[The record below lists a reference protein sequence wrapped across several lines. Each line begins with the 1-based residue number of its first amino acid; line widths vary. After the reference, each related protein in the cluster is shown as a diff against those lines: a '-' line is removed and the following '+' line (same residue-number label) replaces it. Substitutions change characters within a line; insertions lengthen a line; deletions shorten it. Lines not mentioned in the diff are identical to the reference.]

1 MQSADAHRRE
11 AVCAVKRLP
20 LRTLLL
26 LIGMGLMLPCY
37 LFTVG
42 NVCLSAWPL
51 YERNRVALV
60 LLTALCTAGLCLDLR
75 AAKRHEAFFARHER
89 GMLLGFALF
98 YLAVQ
103 LTLGGM
109 LRFVP
114 VADAEQC
121 ITAARLIV
129 EKGTFGDNERSWT
142 YFSRCTNNLGYVQI
156 LALCFRFFSL
166 FGWTDWFMQLVLV
179 NSLLFACGLLAG
191 ARVVRRLGGPVA
203 QTRFLML
210 AVSCLPM
217 LYCTTELYT
226 DSFSVGF
233 PLMILYCAMR
243 VHEAQRRRDAAL
255 WSVLFALLSFVG
267 AQMRFT
273 ALIASIAAL
282 IAMLL
287 DRRALRALG
296 MIALL
301 AATMLAG
308 HALLEAENN
317 RHIAA
322 EDRQARALPILH
334 YIAMGLPV
342 HEDEGYGQ
350 YGYGGWFLFTT
361 SFDDPQERNAALLS
375 EVIDR
380 VYYLRYPNRLLNM
393 LSRKNLSTFGDGTFQ
408 LNSVIEANEHSVNNP
423 VKQVIFE
430 GGRLHSAY
438 YHLSTALFMAQLLLA
453 CLACAQA
460 IRRRDTR
467 GAALYIALVGAFILL
482 SIWETN
488 GRYFFQFQM
497 LLLAAAALVRTEKT
511 A

>member
-1 MQSADAHRRE
+1 MRDGKERM
-11 AVCAVKRLP
+11 RLP
-20 LRTLLL
+20 VRTLLL
-26 LIGMGLMLPCY
+26 LTGMGLMIPCY

-51 YERNRVALV
+51 YDRNRVALV
-60 LLTALCTAGLCLDLR
+60 LLTALCTAGLCLALR
-75 AAKRHEAFFARHER
+75 AAKRYEAFFARHER
-89 GMLLGFALF
+89 GMLLGFALAIF
-98 YLAVQ
+98 AVQ
-103 LTLGGM
+103 LVVGAV
-109 LRFVP
+109 LRYAP
-114 VADAEQC
+114 MTDAEQC

-142 YFSRCTNNLGYVQI
+142 YFSRCTNNLGYVYI
-156 LALCFRFFSL
+156 LALILRFFGL

-191 ARVVRRLGGPVA
+191 ARVVRRVGGPVA

-210 AVSCLPM
+210 VVSCLPV

-243 VHEAQRRRDAAL
+243 VHEAQRRRDVAL

-273 ALIASIAAL
+273 AIIASIAVL
-282 IAMLL
+282 IVMLL

-308 HALLEAENN
+308 NALLEAENN

-322 EDRQARALPILH
+322 EDRRARALPILH
-334 YIAMGLPV
+334 YIAMGLPI
-342 HEDEGYGQ
+342 HEDEGYGT

-375 EVIDR
+375 EIIDR

-393 LSRKNLSTFGDGTFQ
+393 LSRKNLSTFGDGTFK
-408 LNSVIEANEHSVNNP
+408 LHEVIESDDYHPENLLE
-423 VKQVIFE
+423 QVIFGE
-430 GGRLHSAY
+430 GRYHRAF
-438 YHLSTALFMAQLLLA
+438 YHLCTALFMAQLLLA

-488 GRYFFQFQM
+488 GRYFFQFQL

>member
-1 MQSADAHRRE
+1 MQDADAHREE
-11 AVCAVKRLP
+11 AVRPVKRLP

-26 LIGMGLMLPCY
+26 LAGMGLMIPCY

-51 YERNRVALV
+51 YDRNRVALV
-60 LLTALCTAGLCLDLR
+60 LLTALCTAGLCLALR
-75 AAKRHEAFFARHER
+75 AAKRYESFFARHER
-89 GMLLGFALF
+89 GMLLGFALAVF
-98 YLAVQ
+98 AVQ
-103 LTLGGM
+103 LVVGAV
-109 LRFVP
+109 LRYAP
-114 VADAEQC
+114 MTDAEQC

-142 YFSRCTNNLGYVQI
+142 YFSRCTNNLGYVYI
-156 LALCFRFFSL
+156 LALILRFFGL

-191 ARVVRRLGGPVA
+191 ARVVRRVGGPVA

-210 AVSCLPM
+210 VVSCLPM
-217 LYCTTELYT
+217 LYCTAELYT

-243 VHEAQRRRDAAL
+243 VNEAQRRRDTAL

-273 ALIASIAAL
+273 AIIASIAAL
-282 IAMLL
+282 IVMLL

-308 HALLEAENN
+308 NALLEAENN

-334 YIAMGLPV
+334 YIAMGLPI
-342 HEDEGYGQ
+342 HEDEGYGT

-375 EVIDR
+375 EIIDR

-393 LSRKNLSTFGDGTFQ
+393 LSRKNLSTFGDGTFK
-408 LNSVIEANEHSVNNP
+408 LHEVIESDAYHPENP
-423 VKQVIFE
+423 LEQVIFGE
-430 GGRLHSAY
+430 GRYHRAY
-438 YHLSTALFMAQLLLA
+438 YHLCTALFMAQLLLA

-467 GAALYIALVGAFILL
+467 GAALYITLVGAFILL

>member
-60 LLTALCTAGLCLDLR
+60 LLTALCTAGLCLALR
-75 AAKRHEAFFARHER
+75 AAKRYEAFFARHER

-121 ITAARLIV
+121 YTAAQLLADT
-129 EKGTFGDNERSWT
+129 GTYGQHERAVN
-142 YFSRCTNNLGYVQI
+142 YFTRYPFNLGLVYLMAGI
-156 LALCFRFFSL
+156 FRFFGAL
-166 FGWTDWFMQLVLV
+166 GLTDRFMQLVLV
-179 NSLLFACGLLAG
+179 NSLLFTCGLLAG

-203 QTRFLML
+203 QTRFLTL
-210 AVSCLPM
+210 VASCLPM
-217 LYCTTELYT
+217 LYCTAELYT
-226 DSFSVGF
+226 DSFSLSF
-233 PLMILYCAMR
+233 PLMILYTALR
-243 VHEAQRRRDAAL
+243 IRDAQDGRHAAP
-255 WSVLFALLSFVG
+255 WMALFALLTFFG
-267 AQMRFT
+267 AQIRFT
-273 ALIASIAAL
+273 SVIAAIASLIALVLSRRPLRGVAAL
-282 IAMLL
+282 CVLLPVMLTGS
-287 DRRALRALG
+287 ALVD
-296 MIALL
+296 
-301 AATMLAG
+301 
-308 HALLEAENN
+308 AENA
-317 RHIAA
+317 RHIDPEVMAA
-322 EDRQARALPILH
+322 RRLSPLH
-334 YIAMGLPV
+334 HIAMGLPI

-350 YGYGGWFLFTT
+350 YGYGGWYVFST
-361 SFDDPQERNAALLS
+361 SFDDPQERNAALLT
-375 EVIDR
+375 EIIDR

-430 GGRLHSAY
+430 GGRLHRAY

>member
-1 MQSADAHRRE
+1 MQGSE
-11 AVCAVKRLP
+11 AEKAVHPVKRLP

-26 LIGMGLMLPCY
+26 LTGMGLMLPCY

-51 YERNRVALV
+51 YGRSRVALV
-60 LLTALCTAGLCLDLR
+60 LLTALCAAGLWLALR
-75 AAKRHEAFFARHER
+75 AAKRYEAFFARHER
-89 GMLLGFALF
+89 GMLLGFALL

-103 LTLGGM
+103 LVMGAV
-109 LRFVP
+109 LRFTP
-114 VADAEQC
+114 VTDAEQC
-121 ITAARLIV
+121 ITAAQLIV
-129 EKGTFGDNERSWT
+129 QKGTFGDNERSWT
-142 YFSRCTNNLGYVQI
+142 YFSRCTNNLGYVYI
-156 LALCFRFFSL
+156 LAMILRFFGL
-166 FGWTDWFMQLVLV
+166 FGWTDAFMQLVLV
-179 NSLLFACGLLAG
+179 NSLLFGCGLLAG
-191 ARVVRRLGGPVA
+191 ARVVRRVGGPVA

-210 AVSCLPM
+210 VASCLPM

-226 DSFSVGF
+226 DSFSIAF
-233 PLMILYCAMR
+233 PLLILYCAMR
-243 VHEAQRRRDAAL
+243 VHDAQSRRGAAL
-255 WSVLFALLSFVG
+255 WSVLFALISFTG

-273 ALIASIAAL
+273 AIIASIAVL

-287 DRRALRALG
+287 DRRALRALA

-308 HALLEAENN
+308 NALLEAENS

-334 YIAMGLPV
+334 YIAMGLPI
-342 HEDEGYGQ
+342 HEDEGYGT

-361 SFDDPQERNAALLS
+361 SFDDPQERNAALLT
-375 EVIDR
+375 EIIDR
-380 VYYLRYPNRLLNM
+380 VYYLRYPDRLLNM
-393 LSRKNLSTFGDGTFQ
+393 LSRKDLSTFGDGTFQ
-408 LNSVIEANEHSVNNP
+408 LNAVIEANEHGVDNP

-430 GGRLHSAY
+430 GGRLYRAY
-438 YHLSTALFMAQLLLA
+438 YHVCTALFMAQLLLA

-467 GAALYIALVGAFILL
+467 GAALFIALVGAFILL

-488 GRYFFQFQM
+488 GRYFFQFQL